1 MTLELD
7 HEYEG
12 VGAHILNPRFDW
24 LENEHGER
32 PQMYSVSSDTHPALF
47 AAQVFTSSA
56 AAVPFEGHDGSH
68 YQWDAG
74 VAARAEPPVD
84 LVTLAGISK
93 IIWWKAT
100 QSTGYVDPTFSRIW
114 KQARSLFPRR
124 IAYHW
129 LSPVTDPEAQAAH
142 LCKVLDSVGGPQEG
156 DAIMIDSEEVGVTV
170 ERCVAFA
177 EYCERNYD
185 RPIVTDYAGLYVDGG
200 RIWNSEELREGNY
213 GHRPM
218 HVAAYVTEDRL
229 NSLMRQRNA
238 KPYDAWQYW
247 SGGPVPGV
255 FGRADMNTHVNF
267 AAYDVICNRNAQPTP
282 TPTPT
287 PEPTPLPPLT
297 GEDMSVLAS
306 PVRAYDSR
314 QSGKFTRGELFQVA
328 LPPHPEGARGA
339 ILNIVVTEPEATG
352 VLVAWGDGAQPATS
366 NINFITGQTIANNA
380 VVPLISGTGGV
391 NIWVS
396 AATHVIIDVQGWTT

>member
-1 MTLELD
+1 
-7 HEYEG
+7 
-12 VGAHILNPRFDW
+12 
-24 LENEHGER
+24 
-32 PQMYSVSSDTHPALF
+32 
-47 AAQVFTSSA
+47 
-56 AAVPFEGHDGSH
+56 
-68 YQWDAG
+68 
-74 VAARAEPPVD
+74 
-84 LVTLAGISK
+84 
-93 IIWWKAT
+93 
-100 QSTGYVDPTFSRIW
+100 
-114 KQARSLFPRR
+114 
-124 IAYHW
+124 
-129 LSPVTDPEAQAAH
+129 
-142 LCKVLDSVGGPQEG
+142 
-156 DAIMIDSEEVGVTV
+156 
-170 ERCVAFA
+170 
-177 EYCERNYD
+177 
-185 RPIVTDYAGLYVDGG
+185 
-200 RIWNSEELREGNY
+200 
-213 GHRPM
+213 
-218 HVAAYVTEDRL
+218 
-229 NSLMRQRNA
+229 
-238 KPYDAWQYW
+238 
-247 SGGPVPGV
+247 
-255 FGRADMNTHVNF
+255 MNTHVNF